1 MTSEV
6 IVMNR
11 WGVALAADSAVT
23 IKKSANTS
31 KSRDSGL
38 KLFMLSK
45 YHPVGV
51 MVYNDAAL
59 LGVPWETI
67 IKLFRKNLGEES
79 FGTLE
84 KYGLRLIHFLN
95 ENQALF
101 PAEVQEKYYLEALKD
116 VYWQI
121 DEVAEKNLSDTVR
134 NVKLT
139 LKELRA
145 GQYKIP
151 TYIQQELQLWK
162 EKADCFDYETSKE
175 FVGKLSGKVHDVISE
190 VFKGWGLD
198 SESVG
203 YLWELAILVVSKND
217 FSSGPYTG
225 VVIAGFGDEEHFP
238 SMQDFK
244 IGGVYENK
252 LKYLTPACTKIT
264 EDNPSIVKAFAYK
277 DMVFSF
283 LHGVTI
289 GVWELLEIA
298 NKLIQEMSVEA
309 INIIDDLPPAQRK
322 KWKQKIGVKNKE
334 TAQEFNDLVL
344 LECGGRKHKIIQE
357 IENLPHNELA
367 QVASTL
373 VNLNSFQQRMS
384 PELETVGGPV
394 DVAVISKGDGF
405 IWIERKH

>member
-6 IVMNR
+6 VVMNR

-175 FVGKLSGKVHDVISE
+175 FVGKLSGKVHDVIKRAVKPRRS
-190 VFKGWGLD
+190 GR
-198 SESVG
+198 G
-203 YLWELAILVVSKND
+203 Y
-217 FSSGPYTG
+217 
-225 VVIAGFGDEEHFP
+225 
-238 SMQDFK
+238 
-244 IGGVYENK
+244 
-252 LKYLTPACTKIT
+252 
-264 EDNPSIVKAFAYK
+264 KA
-277 DMVFSF
+277 
-283 LHGVTI
+283 H
-289 GVWELLEIA
+289 
-298 NKLIQEMSVEA
+298 
-309 INIIDDLPPAQRK
+309 P
-322 KWKQKIGVKNKE
+322 
-334 TAQEFNDLVL
+334 
-344 LECGGRKHKIIQE
+344 
-357 IENLPHNELA
+357 
-367 QVASTL
+367 VAASYRL
-373 VNLNSFQQRMS
+373 SL
-384 PELETVGGPV
+384 
-394 DVAVISKGDGF
+394 
-405 IWIERKH
+405 